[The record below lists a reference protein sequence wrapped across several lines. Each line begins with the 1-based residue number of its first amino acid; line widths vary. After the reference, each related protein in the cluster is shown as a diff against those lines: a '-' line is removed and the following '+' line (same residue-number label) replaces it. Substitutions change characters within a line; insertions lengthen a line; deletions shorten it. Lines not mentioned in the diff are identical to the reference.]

1 MTYVVPLQD
10 PLALDSWTTSQYE
23 PSGSEVVN
31 DVLHWLSP
39 LLIATKP
46 ISPAQRDYQQIARE
60 TPKSNRG
67 HVPRPNA
74 IWLELGA
81 TQLLR
86 AAVPTALRHCTI
98 PVKATQRCWQ
108 SQPFAPPVPL
118 HVPAPASCQF
128 RKHSG
133 WGEDLPPFGAQSS
146 VVE

>member
-1 MTYVVPLQD
+1 M
-10 PLALDSWTTSQYE
+10 TSQYE
-23 PSGSEVVN
+23 PAGRLVVN
-31 DVLHWLSP
+31 VAVQAESA

-108 SQPFAPPVPL
+108 SQPDAPPFCE
-118 HVPAPASCQF
+118 HVPAPASG
-128 RKHSG
+128 K
-133 WGEDLPPFGAQSS
+133 
-146 VVE
+146 VVSWWFDE